1 MVRQAAI
8 FPILILIVF
17 AVVVI
22 PELGS
27 HQNAWHVVVIII
39 IIIIIFFFFLSFG
52 LWVTYALLFRVPYEL
67 VMQDGTFSWRT
78 KLQSDSASI
87 DEIDSVRLYQFAQ
100 SGVRIMSNDG
110 RTLIVLIRP
119 GFNAFAC
126 QLALWVRPGVV
137 VGLGREGR
145 QQGK

>member
-22 PELGS
+22 PELRS
-27 HQNAWHVVVIII
+27 HQNTWHVVII
-39 IIIIIFFFFLSFG
+39 FFFLSFG